1 MKHNGHTN
9 QRAGDEPAP
18 LAPGATKQICDA
30 VKAFKHRLDL
40 PRPMT
45 MKQREAAK
53 LAQIHEIIK
62 HPDAAWHAKIRQ
74 QQADGV

>member
-30 VKAFKHRLDL
+30 VKVYKHRLDL

-45 MKQREAAK
+45 MKQRVAARAELDAYDKAHPETQTWRAK
-53 LAQIHEIIK
+53 LRRANG
-62 HPDAAWHAKIRQ
+62 P
-74 QQADGV
+74 